1 MHREV
6 AIRGL
11 TLIPFAALLL
21 VPLTA
26 SATVAWADRSG
37 RAAPQSTVPVQFRVV
52 DTVTGRTSRGS
63 IGTFSASGLVCPSG
77 TFADVEATIGI
88 NTERTCDDGSGAF
101 ESNIRPG
108 RGANP
113 WLLTPGG
120 TGRYTS
126 LRGRGDCLVSGGP
139 PIVRTC
145 QFLGAFDDVA
155 PSATVSRFTVSPA
168 REHTYAV
175 RTSFTARDDVTS
187 NAVVFKLSIRTG
199 ATTLAK
205 RAGITTGEARS
216 FVLKVKPSKAARQL
230 MLDLRLVDP
239 VGNTRTIRRTRRLPH
254 QLLR

>member
-1 MHREV
+1 
-6 AIRGL
+6 
-11 TLIPFAALLL
+11 
-21 VPLTA
+21 
-26 SATVAWADRSG
+26 
-37 RAAPQSTVPVQFRVV
+37 
-52 DTVTGRTSRGS
+52 
-63 IGTFSASGLVCPSG
+63 
-77 TFADVEATIGI
+77 
-88 NTERTCDDGSGAF
+88 
-101 ESNIRPG
+101 
-108 RGANP
+108 
-113 WLLTPGG
+113 
-120 TGRYTS
+120 
-126 LRGRGDCLVSGGP
+126 
-139 PIVRTC
+139 VRTC